1 MDTLS
6 YREAAHSDKERQM
19 KVFRPIKANTTRQIA
34 QALSEGSADDILY
47 LAEFGDETCELA
59 CRAAS
64 RMQSAV
70 RIMTHEQP
78 LIERTGKKTSDLQPG
93 QWTEV

>member
-1 MDTLS
+1 
-6 YREAAHSDKERQM
+6 M
-19 KVFRPIKANTTRQIA
+19 KAFRPTKANTARQIA
-34 QALSEGSADDILY
+34 QALGEGSANDILY
-47 LAEFGDETCELA
+47 LAEFDDETCELA
-59 CRAAS
+59 RRAAS

-78 LIERTGKKTSDLQPG
+78 LIERTGKTTDDLQPG

>member
-1 MDTLS
+1 
-6 YREAAHSDKERQM
+6 M
-19 KVFRPIKANTTRQIA
+19 KVFRPIKANTARQIA
-34 QALSEGSADDILY
+34 QALGEGSADDILY

-59 CRAAS
+59 RRAAN

-70 RIMTHEQP
+70 LIMMHEHA
-78 LIERTGKKTSDLQPG
+78 LIERTGKTTGDLQPG